1 MEKFSTTCLLHLTP
15 RSSSHLKPRSNDS
28 RTNCTL
34 SRLSQSDEPKM
45 QVFFCT
51 NCYVGLGTSDV
62 EMGIRLFLFDGG
74 LVTFIAYPLGENG
87 FRLVRETYVFKVMDR
102 DDKLAN
108 NSPQMCMESSEL
120 KTTIGYCAGK
130 TRENSFYIERFL
142 LPVALVTVSIRI
154 YKSTSYLNIIT

>member
-1 MEKFSTTCLLHLTP
+1 
-15 RSSSHLKPRSNDS
+15 
-28 RTNCTL
+28 
-34 SRLSQSDEPKM
+34 M

-108 NSPQMCMESSEL
+108 NLPPMCMESSEL

-142 LPVALVTVSIRI
+142 LPVALVTVSSIRI